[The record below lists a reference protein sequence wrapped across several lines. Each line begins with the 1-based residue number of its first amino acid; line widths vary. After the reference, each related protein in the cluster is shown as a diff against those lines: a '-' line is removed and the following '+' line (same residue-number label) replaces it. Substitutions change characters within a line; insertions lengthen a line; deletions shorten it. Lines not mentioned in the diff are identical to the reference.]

1 MLNPPNPR
9 ISKNNRKSPKSA
21 PKVKNSA
28 STSRCKKK
36 PKSDFECTP

>member
-1 MLNPPNPR
+1 MVSATYPSFLNNNP
-9 ISKNNRKSPKSA
+9 KSPKSV

-36 PKSDFECTP
+36 PKSDFESTP